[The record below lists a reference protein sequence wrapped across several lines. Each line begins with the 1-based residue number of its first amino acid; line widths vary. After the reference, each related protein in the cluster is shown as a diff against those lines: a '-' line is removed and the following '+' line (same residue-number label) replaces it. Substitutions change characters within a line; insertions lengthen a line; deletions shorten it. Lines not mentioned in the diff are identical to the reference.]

1 MSVLF
6 SRPLAY
12 STLADLVHHVRQNLT
27 LTDLSLAV
35 QLFAK
40 NIDDESLPSN
50 IQTMSCKLLLNLVD
64 CIRSKSEQENGNG
77 RDILMRMLEVGCTK
91 INWKVLF
98 ISIDIWLEKYWK
110 CSLFPY
116 LYQQVFVLKFHTIAR
131 YQLVSI
137 FKKCK
142 PQSEMGV
149 VDPGAIPGVPATPTP
164 STTPAIPPPAPP
176 TPVAVTPQPPA
187 TAFDRGGE
195 KEDKQTFQVSD
206 CRSLVKTLV
215 CGVKTITWGI
225 TSCKAP
231 GGEWGH
237 KTKME
242 NRSNFVHKW
251 HLLQTYLYLIKS
263 HMLDYFCLIK
273 KHLEKCIN
281 GHVTV
286 IS

>member
-1 MSVLF
+1 M
-6 SRPLAY
+6 
-12 STLADLVHHVRQNLT
+12 
-27 LTDLSLAV
+27 
-35 QLFAK
+35 
-40 NIDDESLPSN
+40 
-50 IQTMSCKLLLNLVD
+50 
-64 CIRSKSEQENGNG
+64 
-77 RDILMRMLEVGCTK
+77 
-91 INWKVLF
+91 
-98 ISIDIWLEKYWK
+98 
-110 CSLFPY
+110 
-116 LYQQVFVLKFHTIAR
+116 FVLKFHTIAR

-237 KTKME
+237 KTKMG